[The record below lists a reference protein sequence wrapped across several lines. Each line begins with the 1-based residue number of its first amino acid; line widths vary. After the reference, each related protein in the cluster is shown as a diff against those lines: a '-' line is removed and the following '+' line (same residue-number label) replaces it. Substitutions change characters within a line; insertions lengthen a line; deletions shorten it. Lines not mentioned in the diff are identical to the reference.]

1 MGEPG
6 RHDRLE
12 QLTGDKRVNVQD
24 SMTRLRRIAAGL
36 AMLLALPAVAQEK
49 MQLQLNWF
57 QLADHAPV

>member
-1 MGEPG
+1 M
-6 RHDRLE
+6 
-12 QLTGDKRVNVQD
+12 NVQD